1 MKAISKI
8 QSGVALVALF
18 LLIATS
24 GCNNAPK
31 NDKNAN
37 AAAADTIKKEVTL
50 SPESQKLLTSFPTP
64 FELTTLPLRLLT
76 TTV

>member
-1 MKAISKI
+1 MKALSKI

-18 LLIATS
+18 LLIAIS

-37 AAAADTIKKEVTL
+37 EQN
-50 SPESQKLLTSFPTP
+50 PGMNQMM
-64 FELTTLPLRLLT
+64 
-76 TTV
+76 